1 MQRSRKAL
9 LRQWTAALVS
19 SLSVVVLGTA
29 LGWPSPVLLRIK
41 ETGKP
46 MTLTSEEISW
56 MVSLLYVG
64 NLASPLPAGY
74 LMDKIGRKSSM
85 LLLAIFPMSSWVIV
99 YFATSAWHLHVARFL
114 AGTWSGTVSTV
125 VPMYLAEISQPE
137 IRGALST
144 LVQLMTNLGVV
155 AEYLI
160 GPAVSYG
167 TLAIFTGS
175 FPLLF
180 IILFSMMPESPYWL
194 LSKGKTTEAS
204 LSLAWLRG
212 YPRREAKTLLELE
225 HKDQMMR
232 TIEDMNTNRSFRDL
246 FETPGNRKGLLI
258 VEVLALVQRMSGISA
273 LMAYTSTTLPQRN
286 IGILTVND
294 CVLVMGGIWV
304 LSVFIATFL
313 VDKLGRKPLLLTSS
327 IGCALAMFIAGLWFY
342 LDAKTGYDV
351 SDWYWTPFACFVI
364 YGIFFCIGLGPIA
377 STVQGEY
384 FPINIKGLASGVT
397 SLVLAGTSFV
407 MNKIYHGIHESYGMY
422 LNYWIF
428 SGASLVGAVFVFFV
442 VIETKGKSFQEI
454 QDKLNRNAKSKYIQ
468 APVDEVES
476 API

>member
-1 MQRSRKAL
+1 MHQRRVAL
-9 LRQWTAALVS
+9 VRQWTAALVS

-29 LGWPSPVLLRIK
+29 LGWPSPVLLRMK
-41 ETGKP
+41 ETGEP
-46 MTLTSEEISW
+46 MKLTSEEISW

-99 YFATSAWHLHVARFL
+99 YFATTAWHLHVARFL

-125 VPMYLAEISQPE
+125 APMYLAEISQPE

-144 LVQLMTNLGVV
+144 LVQLMTNSGVV
-155 AEYLI
+155 LEFLI

-167 TLAIFTGS
+167 TLAILTGS
-175 FPLLF
+175 VPLLF

-194 LSKGKTTEAS
+194 LSRGKTKEARS
-204 LSLAWLRG
+204 SLAWLMG
-212 YPRREAKTLLELE
+212 YPKQEAKTLELE
-225 HKDQMMR
+225 HMDQMMQ
-232 TIEDMNTNRSFRDL
+232 TIEDMKTKRSIRDL
-246 FETPGNRKGLLI
+246 IKTPGNRKGLLI

-273 LMAYTSTTLPQRN
+273 LMAYTSTTLPDRN

-313 VDKLGRKPLLLTSS
+313 VDKLGRKPLLLISS
-327 IGCALAMFIAGLWFY
+327 LGCALSMFTAGLWFF
-342 LDAKTGYDV
+342 LDKKTEYDV
-351 SDWYWTPFACFVI
+351 GDFYYTPFYCFVV
-364 YGIFFCIGLGPIA
+364 YGVFFCIGLGPIA

-407 MNKIYHGIHESYGMY
+407 MNKIYHGIEETYGMY

-428 SGASLVGAVFVFFV
+428 AGASLFGAVFVFFV

-454 QDKLNRNAKSKYIQ
+454 QEKLNRKPKTKYTQ
-468 APVDEVES
+468 APVDENEVT
-476 API
+476 PI